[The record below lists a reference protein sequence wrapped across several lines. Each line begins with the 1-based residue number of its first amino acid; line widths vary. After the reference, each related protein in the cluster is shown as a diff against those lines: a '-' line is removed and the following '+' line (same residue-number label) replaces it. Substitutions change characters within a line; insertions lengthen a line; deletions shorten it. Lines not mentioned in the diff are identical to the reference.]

1 MTQNTGGRGLPI
13 IYHPDNPIYTADKT
27 SDAKRQPKA
36 SEVTA
41 ASIVSDIVRLGLKV
55 GDRLPAEVDMLA
67 QYPVS
72 RETLR
77 EALRI
82 LEVQG
87 MIALKRGPGGGPFV
101 SALNASYLARTATL
115 YFHLSGATYD
125 EVFDTWETIEPQLT
139 AKVARISDKHLK
151 ERAFARFL
159 GYQIDEHDETEVF
172 SDLNNFHAVI
182 AELSG
187 NRVLTLIT
195 QAITHIVVEHVLNAD
210 EPVTQQSHLNDEH
223 IDIAQAIIAG
233 RPRKAST
240 LMQEHIA
247 DVVENYRSRYPDRS
261 SELVQW
267 R

>member
-1 MTQNTGGRGLPI
+1 M
-13 IYHPDNPIYTADKT
+13 
-27 SDAKRQPKA
+27 
-36 SEVTA
+36 
-41 ASIVSDIVRLGLKV
+41 
-55 GDRLPAEVDMLA
+55 
-67 QYPVS
+67 
-72 RETLR
+72 
-77 EALRI
+77 
-82 LEVQG
+82 
-87 MIALKRGPGGGPFV
+87 
-101 SALNASYLARTATL
+101 
-115 YFHLSGATYD
+115 
-125 EVFDTWETIEPQLT
+125 T